1 MRTQTRVYKIQ
12 LNEEQKQLF
21 IELCGYRRWAWNH
34 ALDIW
39 NEMYE
44 VRRLMADYTEKV
56 KIVKEAAKTHDE
68 VCRVIR
74 EIDRN
79 SPGAKANP
87 SPSWQR
93 VRNELNS
100 DKETDAWRLAYPA
113 HLANLAV
120 QDLGNAWKN
129 FFDKAQ
135 PNWGKPKYKSRK
147 APRQGFKSDQ
157 SKIEGQI
164 LKLECPQGRK
174 DWPLGRIRLN
184 EPVLSDDFGVISYF
198 TEAGNYYAS
207 IPFQVEDIKQPAK
220 TGKATAV
227 DVNVGHFD
235 YTEGR
240 VNVLPKRLDKIYK
253 KIKHYQRQLAR
264 KRIQNRKAA
273 YNSKNYLK
281 TRAKLQACYRKAG
294 NIQNDL
300 IQKFTTELVRDYDKI
315 VIENLS
321 VKGMLM
327 SHVASKGVHRSM
339 FSKFKQILTYK
350 CDWYGKELI
359 LANKLYPS
367 TQRCAACGNV
377 KKGDEKITLYGNK
390 NHGTKH
396 NEYVCYNKKCPNY
409 NKVVD
414 RDKNAMLSLLAL
426 AEHPELN
433 KAL

>member
-1 MRTQTRVYKIQ
+1 MRTQTRVYKLQ

-39 NEMYE
+39 NDMYE

-68 VCRVIR
+68 VRRVIR

-100 DKETDAWRLAYPA
+100 DKETDAWRLTYPA

-120 QDLGNAWKN
+120 QDLGNAWKS

-135 PNWGKPKYKSRK
+135 PDWGKPKYKSRK

-207 IPFQVEDIKQPAK
+207 IPFQVEDIKQPSK

-253 KIKHYQRQLAR
+253 KIKH
-264 KRIQNRKAA
+264 
-273 YNSKNYLK
+273 
-281 TRAKLQACYRKAG
+281 
-294 NIQNDL
+294 
-300 IQKFTTELVRDYDKI
+300 
-315 VIENLS
+315 
-321 VKGMLM
+321 
-327 SHVASKGVHRSM
+327 
-339 FSKFKQILTYK
+339 
-350 CDWYGKELI
+350 
-359 LANKLYPS
+359 
-367 TQRCAACGNV
+367 
-377 KKGDEKITLYGNK
+377 
-390 NHGTKH
+390 
-396 NEYVCYNKKCPNY
+396 
-409 NKVVD
+409 
-414 RDKNAMLSLLAL
+414 
-426 AEHPELN
+426 
-433 KAL
+433 